1 MEKFTGTSPEINNI
15 MEKNMVET
23 ISKNSGTNPEINDLE
38 VSKTTLKSRRLSKEE
53 RERLSRDQTSLRH
66 KSKKLERLNSE
77 KSDLKKSLKR
87 GYRIIVA
94 KKEGE
99 NENPKKTHVTLSSLD
114 KLRIKDR
121 IIDIDL
127 ELFELKEDIK
137 TLSKNIVLKRGRN
150 IQAKKN
156 DLSGKKMAQKQK
168 RNAIST
174 EEDSAPVF
182 LYQSETE
189 SEDTQSSDGE
199 FAFMDRREPVA
210 VPLQNKETKV
220 SVNYDAKVI
229 QE

>member
-94 KKEGE
+94 KNESE
-99 NENPKKTHVTLSSLD
+99 NENPRRTRVALSSLD

-182 LYQSETE
+182 LYQPETE

-199 FAFMDRREPVA
+199 FDFMDERELVI
-210 VPLQNKETKV
+210 VPLQNKETKI
-220 SVNYDAKVI
+220 SVISDAEVI
-229 QE
+229 